1 MYNLLVTF
9 TKDAWNEGAY
19 EYQLGRAIAGYG
31 DLSVSDQ
38 YKDFTPEAIAKLRSF
53 PSLFMYEDGVS
64 DAAYLGW
71 ITTISRRS
79 ATVRIEFEF
88 EKGLPILS
96 HGEIAKHKAALDIG
110 GGALSHT
117 HWAVKDIELIPALV
131 RTGLLSESMVKKKGR
146 SSRLFQNALTKP
158 ASEVYI
164 HPSVFRVPTGPV
176 EDNLVSVM
184 MPFDASYAGVF
195 RTIKSAC
202 KDNELRCQRA
212 DDIWGEAE
220 IIQDVFS
227 LIYRSRIVVCDFS
240 DRNPNVFYE
249 AGIAHT
255 LGRTVVPIFQNKND
269 LPFDVAHMRAIR
281 YLNNREGLRK
291 LKETLSTKLNSIRAG

>member
-1 MYNLLVTF
+1 
-9 TKDAWNEGAY
+9 
-19 EYQLGRAIAGYG
+19 
-31 DLSVSDQ
+31 
-38 YKDFTPEAIAKLRSF
+38 
-53 PSLFMYEDGVS
+53 MYEDGVS

-79 ATVRIEFEF
+79 ATE
-88 EKGLPILS
+88 GLNSSSRRTADPVS
-96 HGEIAKHKAALDIG
+96 RRNRKTQGSSGYRRRGPVAYALGREGHRANSCPGQDG
-110 GGALSHT
+110 S
-117 HWAVKDIELIPALV
+117 P
-131 RTGLLSESMVKKKGR
+131 SESMVKKKGR

-176 EDNLVSVM
+176 EDDLVSVM

>member
-9 TKDAWNEGAY
+9 TKNAWNEGAY
-19 EYQLGRAIAGYG
+19 EFQLGRAIGGYG
-31 DLSVSDQ
+31 DASVSDQ
-38 YKDFTPEAIAKLRSF
+38 YKDFAPEAIAKLKSF

-64 DAAYLGW
+64 DEVHLGW
-71 ITTISRRS
+71 IRAIIRRS
-79 ATVRIEFEF
+79 TTVRIEFEL
-88 EKGLPILS
+88 EKGLPKLS

-117 HWAVKDIELIPALV
+117 HWAVKDIELIPALI
-131 RTGLLSESMVKKKGR
+131 RAGLLSESVIKKKGR
-146 SSRLFQNALTKP
+146 DSRLFQNALTRP
-158 ASEVYI
+158 VSEVYI
-164 HPSVFRVPTGPV
+164 QPTVFRVPSGPV
-176 EDNLVSVM
+176 EDDLVSVM
-184 MPFDASYAGVF
+184 MPFDASYTSVF
-195 RTIKSAC
+195 RAIKSAC
-202 KDNELRCQRA
+202 KENELRCQRA

-255 LGRTVVPIFQNKND
+255 LGKTVVPIFQSKND
-269 LPFDVAHMRAIR
+269 IPFDVAHMRAVK

-291 LKETLSTKLNSIRAG
+291 LKGALSTKLNSVVTA